1 MLNLDVK
8 LAPFLFMDGMLDVLL
23 FVFPAKGI
31 QFCAGFSSLGF
42 SGFAVTCKDEA
53 DRSAQESYSKILV
66 MQNAP
71 LFLFWVN

>member
-1 MLNLDVK
+1 MK
-8 LAPFLFMDGMLDVLL
+8 LAPFLFMYGMVDVLL
-23 FVFPAKGI
+23 FVFFSGKEI
-31 QFCAGFSSLGF
+31 QFCAGFSSLSF

-66 MQNAP
+66 MQNSS

>member
-8 LAPFLFMDGMLDVLL
+8 LAPFLFMYGMVDVLL
-23 FVFPAKGI
+23 FVFSGKEI
-31 QFCAGFSSLGF
+31 QFFAGFSSLGF

-66 MQNAP
+66 MHNSP